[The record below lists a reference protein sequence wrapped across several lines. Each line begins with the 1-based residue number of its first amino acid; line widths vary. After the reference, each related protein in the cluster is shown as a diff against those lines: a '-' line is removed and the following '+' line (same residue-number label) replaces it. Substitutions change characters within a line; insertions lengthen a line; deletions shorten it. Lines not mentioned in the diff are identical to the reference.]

1 MKLTGLQEFLRIEDR
16 NIKKHIKAERE
27 AELRRESQTTFGL

>member
-16 NIKKHIKAERE
+16 NVKKYIKEERDAEI
-27 AELRRESQTTFGL
+27 RRESQTIFGL

>member
-16 NIKKHIKAERE
+16 NVKKHIKAERE
-27 AELRRESQTTFGL
+27 AELRRESQGILGL

>member
-1 MKLTGLQEFLRIEDR
+1 MKLTGLQEFLSIEDR

-27 AELRRESQTTFGL
+27 AELRRESQATFGL